1 VGRKFALYDATAGGA
16 DPRLP
21 LRGKAQLRLSS
32 LFYWEPAK
40 CKMGLEKDL
49 SCTGPAVDD
58 PKESNRNSGF
68 VTEPTPGVQR
78 LA

>member
-1 VGRKFALYDATAGGA
+1 
-16 DPRLP
+16 
-21 LRGKAQLRLSS
+21 
-32 LFYWEPAK
+32 
-40 CKMGLEKDL
+40 MGLEKDL